1 MAGEASEEGSDGLD
15 LRLGEMLVETPASS
29 GSGCSPVGN
38 HPAHTGRDPNTV
50 NVSVDKDV
58 KTKNDW

>member
-15 LRLGEMLVETPASS
+15 LRLGEVLVETPASS
-29 GSGCSPVGN
+29 GSGCPPLGT

-50 NVSVDKDV
+50 NVSG
-58 KTKNDW
+58 